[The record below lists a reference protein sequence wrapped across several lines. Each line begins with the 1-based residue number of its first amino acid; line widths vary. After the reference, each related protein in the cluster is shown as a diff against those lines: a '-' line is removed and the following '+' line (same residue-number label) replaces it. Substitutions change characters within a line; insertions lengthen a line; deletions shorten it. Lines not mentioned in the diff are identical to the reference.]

1 MYIPCFSSI
10 QPSSSAI
17 ASNNTAS
24 SSSNRSNTSHNAAS
38 TPTSM
43 RPSDKL
49 EDDRIE
55 LVPGTNVFI
64 STSKLQQILSVVKT
78 GKQLARKLMSIY
90 WDRITL
96 ARSTLSA
103 SSQHYDQL
111 DPNTISAIKSMESYL
126 YSNSTRHPYTID
138 LSLSLM
144 HYFNL
149 LFCSILCA
157 V

>member
-10 QPSSSAI
+10 QSSSTNN
-17 ASNNTAS
+17 NNTV
-24 SSSNRSNTSHNAAS
+24 SNRTSTSTLSHTANNA

-43 RPSDKL
+43 RSNTTEKQSFGDQA
-49 EDDRIE
+49 DDRIE

-90 WDRITL
+90 WDRVTL

-111 DPNTISAIKSMESYL
+111 DPNTVTAIKSES
-126 YSNSTRHPYTID
+126 S
-138 LSLSLM
+138 
-144 HYFNL
+144 
-149 LFCSILCA
+149 A
-157 V
+157 